1 MRNYELRIE
10 TSEMKKALDMLSTVI
25 NSKNPL
31 PILGDALCR
40 YDRERRVFTMTA
52 GNGDMWLQT
61 DCTRKTQDG
70 QVEPWMFEDT
80 GNRGDGKREPL
91 EAFCIRISDFRE
103 AFANLPSMPAH
114 CYLQTGDE
122 GGQLRV
128 TYNKGEFTLP
138 VEPAGEYP
146 QVPRVVEQGEPG
158 NAQPIVKFTIATQQL
173 LPLIAAARN
182 CTADDEL
189 RPVMNAVALDCYHDR
204 LIIAASNGHCLY
216 KRILDTLGAGWLRY
230 GEFPTLDPQTQQ
242 SGHAI
247 ILLPKQTASPL
258 MKALAQTETITL
270 TADSQ
275 RISIEGDGRRLTTA
289 SIEGRYPNYDSVIP
303 KDSPHHVTLDRSEIM
318 ATLRRISYFSSEAS
332 NMGVMRY
339 DGNDHF
345 DLEASDL
352 DFGRKAAEKVAIVN
366 GESIHLPDG
375 FAIGYKIST
384 MLSVL
389 ALAQSDNI
397 ILDLAD
403 PSRAIVIREDEPNSR
418 LTLLCMPMLVNE

>member
-61 DCTRKTQDG
+61 DCTRKTQDDRA
-70 QVEPWMFEDT
+70 EPWMFEDT

-138 VEPAGEYP
+138 VEPAHEYP
-146 QVPRVVEQGEPG
+146 QVPHVVEQGEQG

-204 LIIAASNGHCLY
+204 LIIAASTGHSLY

-242 SGHAI
+242 SGHAL

-258 MKALAQTETITL
+258 MKALAQTETVTL

-366 GESIHLPDG
+366 GESIHLPSG

>member
-10 TSEMKKALDMLSTVI
+10 TSEMKKALDTLSTVV
-25 NSKNPL
+25 NSKNAL
-31 PILGDALCR
+31 PILGDALVK

-61 DCTRKTQDG
+61 DCTRCTQDDRA
-70 QVEPWMFEDT
+70 EPWMFEDT

-103 AFANLPSMPAH
+103 AFGNLPSLPAQ
-114 CYLQTGDE
+114 CFLQIGDE
-122 GGQLRV
+122 GGTLRV
-128 TYNKGEFTLP
+128 TYNKGEFSLP
-138 VEPAGEYP
+138 VESAIEYP
-146 QVPRVVEQGEPG
+146 AVPRVVEQGEQG
-158 NAQPIVKFTIATQQL
+158 NAQPVVKFTIATQQL
-173 LPLIAAARN
+173 LPLISAART

-189 RPVMNAVALDCYHDR
+189 RPVMNAVCLDCFHDR
-204 LIIAASNGHCLY
+204 MVIASTNGHCLY
-216 KRILDTLGAGWLRY
+216 RRSLDLGAGWLRY
-230 GEFPTLDPQTQQ
+230 GEFPTLDPSTGQ

-247 ILLPKQTASPL
+247 VLLPKQTVSPL
-258 MKALAQTETITL
+258 MKALAQAETVTL

-289 SIEGRYPNYDSVIP
+289 CIEGRYPNYDSVIP
-303 KDSPHHVTLDRSEIM
+303 QNSPHHVILDRAELM

-332 NMGVMRY
+332 NMGTMRY
-339 DGNDHF
+339 LGGGSHF
-345 DLEASDL
+345 EMEASDL

-366 GESIHLPDG
+366 GESLTLPDG

-389 ALAQSDNI
+389 GLAAADNI
-397 ILDLAD
+397 VFDLAD
-403 PSRAIVIREDEPNSR
+403 PSRAIVIREDDANSS
-418 LTLLCMPMLVNE
+418 LTLLCMPMLVNQ

>member
-10 TSEMKKALDMLSTVI
+10 TSEMKKALDMLSTVV

-70 QVEPWMFEDT
+70 QAEPWMFEDT

-138 VEPAGEYP
+138 VEPAAEYP

-189 RPVMNAVALDCYHDR
+189 RPVMNAVCLDCYHDR

-230 GEFPTLDPQTQQ
+230 GEFPTLDPSTGQ

-247 ILLPKQTASPL
+247 ILLPKQTVSPL

-318 ATLRRISYFSSEAS
+318 ATLRRISYFSCEAS

-345 DLEASDL
+345 DLEASNL

-366 GESIHLPDG
+366 GESLTLPDG

-389 ALAQSDNI
+389 GLAQADNI
-397 ILDLAD
+397 IFDLAD